1 MFLKNFPEVLQKHS
15 TFYIILKHGKTYF
28 LFFYYNIWL
37 LKSASLC
44 TSSNM
49 YCGNKKNVED
59 LAFLSISEIIYC
71 LIRASRL
78 CWISSAFLAFSQKR
92 QVLCQTSFFY
102 WITCWYETK
111 IISQLPASSA
121 AGQIPSMVMVLSIKN
136 IYFKKTLQ
144 CLGLII
150 NLVLL

>member
-49 YCGNKKNVED
+49 YCGNKKKRWRFSFPVNQWDHLLPNQSFTSV
-59 LAFLSISEIIYC
+59 LNFLCISCFFSE
-71 LIRASRL
+71 ASGFM
-78 CWISSAFLAFSQKR
+78 SDKFFLLDNLLVWNQNNK
-92 QVLCQTSFFY
+92 
-102 WITCWYETK
+102 
-111 IISQLPASSA
+111 SA
-121 AGQIPSMVMVLSIKN
+121 ACLLSCWSDTVYGYGFIHQEY
-136 IYFKKTLQ
+136 IF
-144 CLGLII
+144 
-150 NLVLL
+150 